1 MAAGN
6 YLSFSPFNNFEAR
19 VFNPGFLN
27 QVVLNDELVL
37 LLPRR

>member
-19 VFNPGFLN
+19 VLTRAFFN